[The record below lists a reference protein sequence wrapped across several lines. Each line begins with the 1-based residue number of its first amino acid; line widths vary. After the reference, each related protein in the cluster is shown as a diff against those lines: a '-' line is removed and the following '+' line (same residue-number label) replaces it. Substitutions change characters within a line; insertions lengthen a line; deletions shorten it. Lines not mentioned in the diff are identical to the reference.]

1 MMLCQKRKAISQN
14 EIRSNAYRYP
24 QNAYF
29 VSNEKLTPEEI
40 RVEGLRKLIGVIE
53 RGKYKHD
60 SSQKKNVSPWIRCY
74 FYTGNLYDF

>member
-1 MMLCQKRKAISQN
+1 MKFVVMPTDIPK
-14 EIRSNAYRYP
+14 
-24 QNAYF
+24 NAYF

-60 SSQKKNVSPWIRCY
+60 SSHKKMSRRGSDVIFTLAIYMIFERRSSK
-74 FYTGNLYDF
+74 L